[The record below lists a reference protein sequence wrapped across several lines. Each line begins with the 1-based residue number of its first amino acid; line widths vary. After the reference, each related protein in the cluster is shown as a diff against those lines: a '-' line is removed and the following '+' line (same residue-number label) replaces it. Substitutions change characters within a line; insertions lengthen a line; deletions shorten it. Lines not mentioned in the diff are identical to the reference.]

1 MKEDRYLCLRNL
13 LRNIKKAFF
22 IGLLVLMAPHI
33 VHSMPTC
40 SRFEDNYNINLSFK
54 NETLENVIKEIAK
67 QANVRIIYS
76 YDQVDSSKRINA
88 NIQTTD
94 IQKALET
101 VLGDDYAFKQEGNY
115 ITIVEKKASF
125 VPQATQQKKRVSGL
139 LTDGNGDPLIGV
151 TVTVKGSNKGITSDM
166 DGKYTLENVK
176 NGDVLEYRYI
186 GFVTEERIYK
196 GERTINIR
204 MMEASVGL
212 DDVVVIGYG
221 QQKKESVVSSI
232 NTIGPAE
239 LAIKQR
245 NLKNTLAGQIAGV
258 IAIQRSGEPG
268 NDASAFFIRGQSSY
282 AGGVNPLVLVD
293 GIPRSMDDI
302 DVDEIESFTVLK
314 DAAATAVYGA
324 EGANGVVLITS
335 KRGKVQKTQV
345 NFSAQYSIVTP
356 TRMPETLNSYDYM
369 SMYNE
374 AVWNTKG
381 NPDLEN
387 YIPHYS
393 TELLEKYRNGE
404 DPDLYPSVDW
414 FDLLKKHTQSQ
425 RYTINFRGGSDK
437 VRYFASGS
445 YYKEDGIF
453 ESNSTEKY
461 NANIGLQRFN
471 LRSNID
477 MDHCSP

>member
-13 LRNIKKAFF
+13 FRNIKKAFF

-33 VHSMPTC
+33 VHSMPTS

-335 KRGKVQKTQV
+335 KRGKV
-345 NFSAQYSIVTP
+345 
-356 TRMPETLNSYDYM
+356 
-369 SMYNE
+369 
-374 AVWNTKG
+374 
-381 NPDLEN
+381 
-387 YIPHYS
+387 
-393 TELLEKYRNGE
+393 
-404 DPDLYPSVDW
+404 
-414 FDLLKKHTQSQ
+414 
-425 RYTINFRGGSDK
+425 
-437 VRYFASGS
+437 
-445 YYKEDGIF
+445 
-453 ESNSTEKY
+453 
-461 NANIGLQRFN
+461 
-471 LRSNID
+471 
-477 MDHCSP
+477 